1 MQYIASF
8 VGLSKMEIKGRV
20 GAKSAHKPIKVA
32 IVGGGCASIAAAFE
46 LSRPQHQGKYA
57 LTIYQIGWRLGGKGA
72 SGRGPAN
79 RIEEHGLHIWMGF
92 YENAFRLLRECYA
105 ELGRNPRKCRFADW
119 RDAFIPEPIN
129 GVLDR
134 LGNGAWNPRLT
145 NFSPTDGLPGDPLS
159 EHNPFSIRGYLLSGI
174 ATLRVLLGAA
184 QIRSKRDSF
193 GGFGAPDFA
202 APRDETVEILAESIS
217 RLLKYGIVASFT
229 GLIEAMGLLQV
240 AIEGVPGLSE
250 GLLLRF
256 CESLS
261 STARA
266 VLQPLV
272 EIDDEIRWIWEITD
286 LLISTI
292 LGILRFGLLTDPRG
306 FDAINDYEMR
316 QWLAWNG
323 ASESTLNS
331 ALLRGCYDLGF
342 AYEDGDDARPAIAAG
357 QGIRGALRMFFTYRG
372 SIFWKMRAGMGD
384 IVFAPFYEVLRK
396 RNVRFEFFHRLE
408 NVGLASAD
416 RVKPGE
422 RCYIE
427 ALEFDVQARINGALE
442 YEPLIDVSGLACW
455 PSKPDFDQLV
465 DGRRMAD
472 ERRDFE
478 SHWDRR
484 KVGTK
489 TLRVG
494 VDFDA
499 VVLGVGLGAIPYV
512 CRELINYDPRWRDM
526 VTHCKTVATQAFQI
540 WLRED
545 VEQLGWRHNQCT
557 ITAFE
562 RPFDTWADMRHL
574 IGEETWSTHPRAIAY
589 FCSVLPDAELP
600 SETSNQNYPAQ
611 CRDKVR
617 RDAVEFLS
625 RSMGHLWP
633 RAVRRN
639 RFRFDLLMDFA
650 HPNEPS
656 NEADESAF
664 DSQYWTANVNPSD
677 RYCLTLPGSVKYRI
691 SPLDN
696 NYDNLSVVGDWTD
709 CGFNQGCVEA
719 AVMSGRLAA
728 HAISGLPQL
737 DEIVGYD
744 HP

>member
-1 MQYIASF
+1 M
-8 VGLSKMEIKGRV
+8 
-20 GAKSAHKPIKVA
+20 GAKSANEPIKVA
-32 IVGGGCASIAAAFE
+32 IVGGGCASVAAAFE
-46 LSRPQHQGKYA
+46 LSRPQHHGKYA
-57 LTIYQIGWRLGGKGA
+57 ITIYQVGWRLGGKGA

-79 RIEEHGLHIWMGF
+79 RIEEHGLHVWMGF

-105 ELGRNPRKCRFADW
+105 ELSRDPRKCRFADW
-119 RDAFIPEPIN
+119 RDAFTPEPIN

-134 LGNGAWNPRLT
+134 LGSGAWNPRLT
-145 NFSPTDGLPGDPLS
+145 NFPPTDGLPGDPLS
-159 EHNPFSIRGYLLSGI
+159 DHNPFSIQGYLLRGI

-184 QIRSKRDSF
+184 QLQSTQGSF
-193 GGFGAPDFA
+193 DGFDA
-202 APRDETVEILAESIS
+202 ANFSSPRGKTVELLAESMS

-229 GLIEAMGLLQV
+229 GLIEAMGVLQV
-240 AIEGVPGLSE
+240 ALEAVPGLSE
-250 GLLLRF
+250 GLLSRF
-256 CESLS
+256 CESLA

-272 EIDDEIRWIWEITD
+272 ERDDEIRWIWEITD
-286 LLISTI
+286 LVIASI

-306 FDAINDYEMR
+306 FDAIDGFEMR

-323 ASESTLNS
+323 ASEGTLNS

-342 AYEDGDDARPAIAAG
+342 AYEDGDEARPAMAAG

-384 IVFAPFYEVLRK
+384 VVFAPFYELLRK

-408 NVGLASAD
+408 NVKLASPD

-422 RCYIE
+422 RCYVE
-427 ALEFDVQARINGALE
+427 ALEFDVQARIKGGME
-442 YEPLIDVSGLACW
+442 YQPLIDLGGLPCW
-455 PSKPDFDQLV
+455 PSKPYFDQLV
-465 DGRRMAD
+465 DGQRMAG
-472 ERRDFE
+472 ERWDFE

-484 KVGTK
+484 KVGTR
-489 TLRVG
+489 TLHVG
-494 VDFDA
+494 ADFDA
-499 VVLGVGLGAIPYV
+499 VILGVGLGAIPYV
-512 CRELINYDPRWRDM
+512 CRELINHDRRWRDM

-540 WLRED
+540 WMRED

-557 ITAFE
+557 VTAFE

-574 IGEETWSTHPRAIAY
+574 IPEETWSTRPRAIAY

-600 SETSNQNYPAQ
+600 PETTSNDYPAQ
-611 CRDKVR
+611 CSETVR
-617 RDAVEFLS
+617 RNAIEFLN
-625 RSMGHLWP
+625 RSIRHLWP
-633 RAVRRN
+633 RAVRRDG
-639 RFRFDLLMDFA
+639 FRFDLLMDFA
-650 HPNEPS
+650 HPSEPS
-656 NEADESAF
+656 DGADESAF

-677 RYCLTLPGSVKYRI
+677 RYCLTLPGTVKYRI

-696 NYDNLSVVGDWTD
+696 NYDNFSVIGDWTD

-728 HAISGLPQL
+728 HAISGFPRL